1 MAWFKYLKST
11 ESINSSTTNSN
22 YSYPYC
28 KRFIGR
34 FTPRDT
40 LEANTWIFAS
50 ILDININTYKDTS
63 LENQTDETSYVV
75 TYEKGDN
82 VYPVE
87 TVIEGNYLY
96 FKTHEIH
103 TAAEEIVGQYAVYY
117 NTPNLRKINEVDNGG
132 VEDYQI
138 SFITNPF
145 YATYASVGI
154 YDYSVSL
161 NSESSYNFSFINP
174 MTDWNNG
181 LSSKPASKLYMNFT
195 GPKFTLY
202 GSKGPNYG
210 KFRIKF
216 TALSDNVNTNNSL
229 SLDWQIIDSFSR
241 TYSDNQQLFAKTDFE
256 ERDYFVEVETL
267 YDKNVLS
274 NGNNINISSYSFS
287 YNLYL
292 KIKNELVNQSNNS
305 FTVIGGIR

>member
-1 MAWFKYLKST
+1 MVWFKYFKSN
-11 ESINSSTTNSN
+11 EIISSSTVNNN

-28 KRFIGR
+28 KRFINR

-40 LEANTWIFAS
+40 LEADTWIFAS
-50 ILDININTYKDTS
+50 ILNMNINTYKDTS
-63 LENQTDETSYVV
+63 LENQADQTSYIV
-75 TYEKGDN
+75 TYEKGEN
-82 VYPVE
+82 CYPIE

-96 FKTHEIH
+96 FKTYETHA
-103 TAAEEIVGQYAVYY
+103 AAEEITGQYAVYY
-117 NTPNLRKINEVDNGG
+117 NTPNLRKINIVNNAGTN
-132 VEDYQI
+132 DYQI
-138 SFITNPF
+138 NSVTNPF
-145 YATYASVGI
+145 YATYANVGI
-154 YDYSVSL
+154 YDYPVNL
-161 NSESSYNFSFINP
+161 NSQSSYNFSFINP
-174 MTDWNNG
+174 MTDWDNG
-181 LSSKPASKLYMNFT
+181 LSSKPASKMYMNFT

-202 GSKGPNYG
+202 GAKGPNYG

-241 TYSDNQQLFAKTDFE
+241 TYSDNQELFTKTDFE
-256 ERDYFVEVETL
+256 ERDYFVELETL

-292 KIKNELVNQSNNS
+292 QVANELINQGNNT
-305 FTVIGGIR
+305 FTIISGVR

>member
-11 ESINSSTTNSN
+11 ENVNSFTANTA

-40 LEANTWIFAS
+40 INSGTWIFANVS
-50 ILDININTYKDTS
+50 DVNINIYKDTS
-63 LENQTDETSYVV
+63 LENQTDETSYIVI
-75 TYEKGDN
+75 YEKGDN

-87 TVIEGNYLY
+87 TVIEGDYIY
-96 FKTHEIH
+96 FKTYELH
-103 TAAEEIVGQYAVYY
+103 TAAEEITGEYAVYY
-117 NTPNLRKINEVDNGG
+117 NTPNLRKINTVNNGG
-132 VEDYQI
+132 TTGYRVD
-138 SFITNPF
+138 SVSNPF
-145 YATYASVGI
+145 YANYSSVNTGQ
-154 YDYSVSL
+154 YLVNLDSD
-161 NSESSYNFSFINP
+161 SSYNFSFINP
-174 MTDWNNG
+174 MTDWDNG
-181 LSSKPASKLYMNFT
+181 LSSKSTSKLYMNFT

-202 GSKGPNYG
+202 GAKGPNYG

-216 TALSDNVNTNNSL
+216 TALSDNINTINSL
-229 SLDWQIIDSFSR
+229 ALDWQVIDCFSR
-241 TYSDNQQLFAKTDFE
+241 TFQDNQILFNKTDFE
-256 ERDYFVEVETL
+256 ERDYFVELETL

-274 NGNNINISSYSFS
+274 NGNNIKITSYSFS

>member
-11 ESINSSTTNSN
+11 ENVNSSTVNTT

-40 LEANTWIFAS
+40 INSGTWIFTN
-50 ILDININTYKDTS
+50 ILDININRYKNTS
-63 LENQTDETSYVV
+63 LEDQTDETSYIV

-87 TVIEGNYLY
+87 TIIEGNYIH
-96 FKTHEIH
+96 FKTYELH
-103 TAAEEIVGQYAVYY
+103 TAAEEITGEYAVYY
-117 NTPNLRKINEVDNGG
+117 NTPNLRKINTVNNGG
-132 VEDYQI
+132 TTGYQI
-138 SFITNPF
+138 DSVSNPF
-145 YATYASVGI
+145 YANYASVNTGQ
-154 YDYSVSL
+154 YLVNL
-161 NSESSYNFSFINP
+161 NSDSSYNFSFINP
-174 MTDWNNG
+174 MTDWDNG
-181 LSSKPASKLYMNFT
+181 LSTKPASKLYMNFT
-195 GPKFTLY
+195 GPKFTLF
-202 GSKGPNYG
+202 GTKGPNYG

-229 SLDWQIIDSFSR
+229 ALDWQTIDSFAR

-256 ERDYFVEVETL
+256 ERDYFVEIETL

-274 NGNNINISSYSFS
+274 NGNNIKITSYSFS

>member
-11 ESINSSTTNSN
+11 ENVNASTANTA

-40 LEANTWIFAS
+40 INSGTWIFANR
-50 ILDININTYKDTS
+50 LDININTYKDTS
-63 LENQTDETSYVV
+63 LEDQTDETSYIV

-87 TVIEGNYLY
+87 TIIEGDYIH
-96 FKTHEIH
+96 FKTYELH
-103 TAAEEIVGQYAVYY
+103 TAAEEITGEYAVYY
-117 NTPNLRKINEVDNGG
+117 NTPNLRKINTVNNGG
-132 VEDYQI
+132 TTGYRVD
-138 SFITNPF
+138 SVSNPF
-145 YATYASVGI
+145 YASYSSVNTGQ
-154 YDYSVSL
+154 YLVGLDSD
-161 NSESSYNFSFINP
+161 SSYNFSFINS
-174 MTDWNNG
+174 MTDWDNG

-195 GPKFTLY
+195 GPNFTLY
-202 GSKGPNYG
+202 GAKGPNYG

-216 TALSDNVNTNNSL
+216 TALSDNVNTTNSL
-229 SLDWQIIDSFSR
+229 ALDWQTIDSFAR

-256 ERDYFVEVETL
+256 ERDYFVEIETL

-274 NGNNINISSYSFS
+274 NGNNIKITSYSFS